1 MDDLKAEAILYI
13 NQMLSDQY
21 SLVEER
27 RLDPNYVHDQD
38 LKEMT
43 EHELAEILNA
53 QKFMAYIIEEEEE
66 DPLSEFDAASY
77 T

>member
-1 MDDLKAEAILYI
+1 MSKIYGLLWRGGCLIDNLKAEAILYI

-27 RLDPNYVHDQD
+27 RLDPDYVHDQD
-38 LKEMT
+38 LQEMT

-53 QKFMAYIIEEEEE
+53 QKFMEE
-66 DPLSEFDAASY
+66 F
-77 T
+77 

>member
-1 MDDLKAEAILYI
+1 MEDLKAEAILYI

-21 SLVEER
+21 SLIEDR

-38 LKEMT
+38 LQEAT

-53 QKFMAYIIEEEEE
+53 QKFMEE
-66 DPLSEFDAASY
+66 F
-77 T
+77 

>member
-1 MDDLKAEAILYI
+1 MEDLRAEAILYI

-21 SLVEER
+21 SLIEDR

-38 LKEMT
+38 LKEST

-53 QKFMAYIIEEEEE
+53 QKFMEE
-66 DPLSEFDAASY
+66 F
-77 T
+77 

>member
-1 MDDLKAEAILYI
+1 MEDLKAEAILYI

-38 LKEMT
+38 LQEMT

-53 QKFMAYIIEEEEE
+53 QKFMEE
-66 DPLSEFDAASY
+66 F
-77 T
+77 

>member
-1 MDDLKAEAILYI
+1 MEDLKAEAIFYI
-13 NQMLSDQY
+13 NELLSDRY

-27 RLDPNYVHDQD
+27 RLDPDYVHDQD

-53 QKFMAYIIEEEEE
+53 QKFMEQ
-66 DPLSEFDAASY
+66 F
-77 T
+77 

>member
-21 SLVEER
+21 SLIEER
-27 RLDPNYVHDQD
+27 RLDPDYVHDQD
-38 LKEMT
+38 LKEST

-53 QKFMAYIIEEEEE
+53 QKFMEK
-66 DPLSEFDAASY
+66 F
-77 T
+77 